1 MQEKVFFELISTYSS
16 EGILIVQFNEKSQD
30 YTLSYANPQFNAI
43 LGKDVSET
51 DDFINLL
58 ENFSQQ
64 ENWQEKIQTV
74 IQNSI
79 EEKLVFSLNNFCY
92 ELCIKKLPQ
101 NYLFFLLRDITSYKK
116 QEEALKEQNIR
127 LASLSEELILSQQR
141 LKFQLEKIE
150 CLNTRLE
157 FLAYHDTLTTLHNRV
172 KFNEEIEKEIEE
184 TIQQKK
190 KLALILINIDNL
202 KTINDSKGHSE
213 GDKLICS
220 TAKILKT
227 FENDTI
233 SVFRFGGD
241 EFIVLIRNSDSRK
254 EIQEITNS
262 IFTALKKQNISVSG
276 GVSVAPEDSEKSSEL
291 LKYADMA
298 MSEVKK
304 TGKKNYFFFKQL
316 MQETFLQKVNLE
328 TKLTEA
334 IDSNQFQL
342 YFQPQMDIA
351 SNKIRGFEALLRWY
365 DKDLGWISPS
375 QFIPMTEES
384 KLIIPLGSW
393 VLEQACATLAQW
405 QKDYNFDGIMSI
417 NVSPIQLKKHDFLP
431 ELTGLLEKYA
441 INPKFLELEITEG
454 ILIDNMEETVAIL
467 EQVKKMGIGISLDDF
482 GTGYSSLSYLQI
494 LPLTT
499 LKIDKSF
506 IANITSK
513 DSVEADITDAII
525 ALVTKMGL
533 DTIAEGV
540 ENEEQLDV
548 LKQIQCKN
556 TQGFLMGK
564 PMSTELCQKLLA
576 GDKDALLTNQE
587 DA

>member
-16 EGILIVQFNEKSQD
+16 EGILIVTFNEVSKD
-30 YTLSYANPQFNAI
+30 FVVEYVNPR
-43 LGKDVSET
+43 
-51 DDFINLL
+51 FIEITEKKFPVTNDIISLL
-58 ENFSQQ
+58 KNFSEQ
-64 ENWQEKIQTV
+64 ENWQEKIQSV
-74 IQNSI
+74 IESNTETKSSFYL
-79 EEKLVFSLNNFCY
+79 KDSYY

-101 NYLFFLLRDITSYKK
+101 NYLFILLRDITTHKK

-127 LASLSEELILSQQR
+127 LAGLSEELIFSQQQ

-150 CLNTRLE
+150 NLNTRLE

-172 KFNEEIEKEIEE
+172 KFSEEIEGEISD
-184 TIQQKK
+184 TVQQKK

-213 GDKLICS
+213 GDKLICN
-220 TAKILKT
+220 TARILKS

-233 SVFRFGGD
+233 NVFRFGGD
-241 EFIVLIRNSDSRK
+241 EFIVLIRNKDSRK
-254 EIQEITNS
+254 EIQDIATN
-262 IFTALKKQNISVSG
+262 IFNELKKANISVSG
-276 GVSVAPEDSEKSSEL
+276 GISIAPEDSEKSSEL

-365 DKDLGWISPS
+365 DEDLGWISPS
-375 QFIPMTEES
+375 QFIPLTEES

-405 QKDYNFDGIMSI
+405 QKEYKFDGIMSI
-417 NVSPIQLKKHDFLP
+417 NVSPIQLKKNDFLS
-431 ELTGLLEKYA
+431 ELTGLLEKYE

-454 ILIDNMEETVAIL
+454 ILIDNMKETVSIL
-467 EQVKKMGIGISLDDF
+467 EKVKAMGIGISLDDF

-564 PMSTELCQKLLA
+564 PMSTELCQKLLS
-576 GDKDALLTNQE
+576 GDKDALLANHE
-587 DA
+587 